1 MPPPTV
7 NSQRGQLDTF
17 SVASI
22 GAEKSQPVAVTSR
35 RRFIVHSL
43 HFDFLPGGGGVNREI
58 CVNLR
63 TGGNIFFRSCAPTTV
78 PPGAGREFTA
88 ADFGLV
94 SDPLGSIVPISLPPI
109 SLEDGDDLELEII
122 NFVAGDEITN
132 FVARVESWAVGN

>member
-7 NSQRGQLDTF
+7 NSQRGQLNTI

-22 GAEKSQPVAVTSR
+22 DVERSQPVVVTDR
-35 RRFIVHSL
+35 RRFIIHSL

-88 ADFGLV
+88 ADFGFV
-94 SDPLGSIVPISLPPI
+94 SNPLGSIVPISLPPI
-109 SLEDGDDLELEII
+109 SLEHGDDLEIEII
-122 NFVAGDEITN
+122 NFVAGDAITN
-132 FVARVESWAVGN
+132 LVARVESWVVGN